1 MSILFEENMP
11 NEISTMSVL
20 FHTENPSL
28 SIHVIAWV
36 IKTKVLNTLIQNKG
50 FYNLELEAS
59 TSGSFLCPRYFA
71 S

>member
-1 MSILFEENMP
+1 MP

-36 IKTKVLNTLIQNKG
+36 IKTKVLNSLTDTKQD
-50 FYNLELEAS
+50 YTTWNLKHPHLEAFYALVILPVR
-59 TSGSFLCPRYFA
+59 GIF
-71 S
+71 